1 MKSNL
6 LRWNDWLPWPQCI
19 SGGSEKETTRTHTHS
34 QKQTNKLGIFFRGYQ
49 RLTNPEGSWSSQD
62 AWWKLSFDGG
72 WGPCV
77 RKMSGGSR
85 SLLLRV
91 FSDGES
97 EIWCVWDYSVWCFE
111 LGVSSFFDP
120 SDKDS
125 HRKGSWSRSWCGW
138 GPSACGQW
146 DWEGLPETCKIKPKL
161 FSLRKLFSMARK
173 WGIRQQAH
181 INMPSTVGGTEVNPI
196 VNAIQLW
203 LRMVY
208 TKHSWFG
215 SQITLDYPI
224 WPLWRSGVCLNM

>member
-1 MKSNL
+1 
-6 LRWNDWLPWPQCI
+6 
-19 SGGSEKETTRTHTHS
+19 
-34 QKQTNKLGIFFRGYQ
+34 
-49 RLTNPEGSWSSQD
+49 
-62 AWWKLSFDGG
+62 
-72 WGPCV
+72 
-77 RKMSGGSR
+77 
-85 SLLLRV
+85 
-91 FSDGES
+91 
-97 EIWCVWDYSVWCFE
+97 
-111 LGVSSFFDP
+111 
-120 SDKDS
+120 
-125 HRKGSWSRSWCGW
+125 
-138 GPSACGQW
+138 
-146 DWEGLPETCKIKPKL
+146 LPETCKIKPKL